1 MLKLLCRSCG
11 HGDIDGEAT
20 YRHLLQAIKHV
31 DGEGVDSCDS
41 NSSTLTSNTVGHG
54 IRKVDGRVCGDL
66 HGEVGDHFIH
76 HSICYLSTHFTDPR
90 ASEKEGTV
98 STCRTISGR
107 GTVLL

>member
-1 MLKLLCRSCG
+1 MEILTGKQLIDTYCKRSNTLMEKVSTLMTLKLI
-11 HGDIDGEAT
+11 H
-20 YRHLLQAIKHV
+20 
-31 DGEGVDSCDS
+31 
-41 NSSTLTSNTVGHG
+41 TLTLHTVGHG